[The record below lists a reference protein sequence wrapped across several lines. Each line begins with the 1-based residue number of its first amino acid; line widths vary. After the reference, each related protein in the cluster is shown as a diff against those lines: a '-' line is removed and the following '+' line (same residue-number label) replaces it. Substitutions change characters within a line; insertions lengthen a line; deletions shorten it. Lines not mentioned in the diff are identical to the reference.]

1 MLKRSRTEPVYF
13 QLKETLFRGEV
24 VYYCTHSYTL
34 SWRFGSDGPCKWTIL
49 CFGRRC
55 CNITHTYIHF
65 HGDLGQRGHAK
76 GPSQKNH
83 LKAKSKWSF
92 QSQAPLVVEI
102 EGKKH
107 GKAAQ
112 FYSTF

>member
-1 MLKRSRTEPVYF
+1 MDHANGPSYVL
-13 QLKETLFRGEV
+13 GGGV
-24 VYYCTHSYTL
+24 V
-34 SWRFGSDGPCKWTIL
+34 IL
-49 CFGRRC
+49 
-55 CNITHTYIHF
+55 HTYIHF

-83 LKAKSKWSF
+83 LKAKSKWTF